1 MHWLQCLNGMF
12 FWQELFR
19 QCKMCKK
26 YEKQFLNFLKDRK
39 IGNGENERNLNI
51 DGRNDKKKIQNHLVR
66 EISSSL
72 QRSIAKAKNL
82 SKELEAQRHYVR

>member
-39 IGNGENERNLNI
+39 IGNGENDRNLNN

-72 QRSIAKAKNL
+72 QRSIAKAKKL